1 MIGNE
6 IGVSG
11 LRAPDS
17 DLSFPKVHT
26 DVCNIAELLQSQ
38 LSSGAAG
45 TQGTKPTQGTP
56 AGPRRRGGGASG
68 PAPGVWGTASGRQH
82 WGHTSLPQPPLGP
95 SPAACR
101 VPPGLRACP
110 GPMRPVVPD
119 SSSVRCAGGLL
130 WSSPP
135 ARGGTP
141 PVRPPPPCVL
151 ATHLGTGSGCAPS
164 RYVRREP
171 EEGKQTL
178 PSAASEGQVEKTL
191 SGRRRVKGGENQ
203 GTSVSF
209 AGGPHGRDRGSL
221 SPSDH
226 VPGRVPGRVPAPG
239 RAAGAQSRAG
249 RPGSDQREQRC
260 SPFLQRTLTELRQEP
275 RARTGTDMALCR
287 HHGPPVGV
295 AFPLRV
301 GLFLSKCRRFILW
314 TRSPRSD
321 RM

>member
-1 MIGNE
+1 MRPHLAPAAP
-6 IGVSG
+6 SG
-11 LRAPDS
+11 
-17 DLSFPKVHT
+17 SFACRLPV
-26 DVCNIAELLQSQ
+26 
-38 LSSGAAG
+38 
-45 TQGTKPTQGTP
+45 PP
-56 AGPRRRGGGASG
+56 ACP
-68 PAPGVWGTASGRQH
+68 
-82 WGHTSLPQPPLGP
+82 
-95 SPAACR
+95 ACR

-110 GPMRPVVPD
+110 GPTRPVVPD

-141 PVRPPPPCVL
+141 PVRPPRLVCWPPIW
-151 ATHLGTGSGCAPS
+151 AQGAAAPQVAMFAGNQRKVNRPRS
-164 RYVRREP
+164 PQRQKARLRRLTLRTTPSKRQREP
-171 EEGKQTL
+171 G
-178 PSAASEGQVEKTL
+178 
-191 SGRRRVKGGENQ
+191 N
-203 GTSVSF
+203 VSF

-239 RAAGAQSRAG
+239 RAAGARSRAG